1 MTTYTELVNQIRD
14 YTETN
19 TTNSAGAYNGVLTDT
34 IVNDFIEFTENK
46 ILRDL
51 ALPAFTS
58 HQFANFT
65 VGNGFLSLP
74 GATGINPTLFSTIN
88 SLMIYPA
95 SGSGDRTFL
104 DRKDVSFMNE
114 YWPDRSQTGTPKY
127 YSQWDDNTVYVVPTP
142 SATFTVELSMS
153 KLPSRLTSSNPTTW
167 IGDNIPKL
175 LLHGCLI
182 EAFNYLKGPAEMLQI
197 YTQSYETTLQEV
209 AAQQMGRGK
218 RDEYSAGVLRVPRPS
233 LQPGLGSQKLTQG
246 GQ

>member
-58 HQFANFT
+58 HQYANFT

-74 GATGINPTLFSTIN
+74 GGAGPTPILFSTIN
-88 SLMIYPA
+88 TLMIYPA
-95 SGSGDRTFL
+95 SGSGERTFL
-104 DRKDVSFMNE
+104 ERKDVSFMNE
-114 YWPDRSQTGTPKY
+114 YWPDRSLTGTPKY

-142 SATFTVELSMS
+142 SAAFTVELSMS
-153 KLPSRLTSSNPTTW
+153 KLPDRLTSANPTTW
-167 IGDNIPKL
+167 
-175 LLHGCLI
+175 
-182 EAFNYLKGPAEMLQI
+182 M
-197 YTQSYETTLQEV
+197 
-209 AAQQMGRGK
+209 
-218 RDEYSAGVLRVPRPS
+218 GVLSKP
-233 LQPGLGSQKLTQG
+233 LII
-246 GQ
+246 

>member
-1 MTTYTELVNQIRD
+1 MTTYIELVNQIRD

-19 TTNSAGAYNGVLTDT
+19 TTNSVGAYNGVLTDT

-46 ILRDL
+46 ILRD
-51 ALPAFTS
+51 
-58 HQFANFT
+58 
-65 VGNGFLSLP
+65 
-74 GATGINPTLFSTIN
+74 
-88 SLMIYPA
+88 
-95 SGSGDRTFL
+95 
-104 DRKDVSFMNE
+104 
-114 YWPDRSQTGTPKY
+114 WPDRSQTETPKY

-142 SATFTVELSMS
+142 SAAFTVELSMS
-153 KLPSRLTSSNPTTW
+153 KLPDRLTSSNPTTW

-233 LQPGLGSQKLTQG
+233 FQPGLGSQKLTQG